1 MAKNKK
7 KKNKFINFLKFIL
20 IFGIILS
27 LIGGGISLYLIKDAL
42 KDVKKINPSKI
53 NESLVENSVIL
64 DNNGNE
70 LEKLQRNGARTLINY
85 KDMSKNLIHAYVSIE
100 DKTFFEHS
108 GFNFVRMAGAVK
120 DALLT
125 DKRIGGTS
133 TITQQLA
140 RNIYLLN
147 EKYERSINRKIK
159 EAYYAIQLEKF
170 LTKEQIIEAYLNT
183 IYLGSDSK
191 GVQAASQ
198 KYFSKD
204 AKDLNLYESAILAG
218 IPKSPSNYQPMFSIK
233 TENITDNDLVIKKKD
248 EMYSYI
254 YNNDCE
260 SRYKTVIN
268 LMERNGYITKAQK
281 QKAFNINIPELLNP
295 SIEKGTEISSYFSD
309 MVEDEVINDLIEKKG
324 YSKKEAINLLYTG
337 GLKVYSTIDFNMQK
351 TLENAYAKNNFTKFF
366 GYPTREAVKK
376 LQRKFD
382 LQIDGMVGP
391 GTKQKLID
399 LELISQDDIKSNV
412 LKYGTEN
419 DEVIKLKQALFKA
432 NLFSSNE
439 LFPKVSV
446 TFNKDGHIVSKNNYQ
461 RIILYKK
468 SKLIDENEN
477 LVLPSEDFKFDENNN
492 LILYKNK
499 KLNFY
504 SQYNDGKLERIQVV
518 LENLFSY
525 DKSNNKNK
533 TNRDGSVN
541 IVDLY
546 SYQGGDILIPNEY
559 KTFDE
564 NDNLVIDSRFINS
577 NDNFIKEEND
587 KLIIPKDKFYLSKK
601 GTIQPQSAMVILDYR
616 TGQLKAIVGGR
627 NLEGQKIYNRALN
640 PRQPGSSVKP
650 FAVYT
655 PAIDSKNYTA
665 ASVIDDIPTYLS
677 GNDNKR
683 WPINWYEQYR
693 GYKYKYRGISTL
705 REGIEQSMNVV
716 SVKLANM
723 LGIEKCIEYMKKFGI
738 TTIVDEGRTNDHNLS
753 AVALGGMTRGIKPIE
768 LAEAFGTFGN
778 NGTRVDTITYTEVI
792 NTNGDIILNNK
803 PNKTLVVEED
813 VSFIVRDMMRSAVT
827 KGTSTKAQIRKYNK
841 GIPVAGKT
849 GTTSSKYDAWF
860 TGITPY
866 YAGVTWFG
874 TDYNIPL
881 DEGSSVSAEFWSYVM
896 KNIHKDLPDRDFS
909 KPDNIIKRLVDTKSG
924 KIPTSL
930 SYMDPRNTVISEYF
944 IQGTQ
949 PTEVDD
955 VHVQANI
962 CKESQKLATEYCPT
976 TLIESKVFTQRLNG
990 SYDPEEHKDK
1000 YGNPIHIK
1008 DEKYTLPT
1016 EKCDIHLET
1025 IDISEDISDNNSGNS
1040 HFKFYDN
1047 QTAIVIAPVRITL
1060 KDDNKLFL
1068 PLQTRILKDK
1078 KILLP
1083 DNSIVK
1089 PEEINQIPYYD
1100 KELQNFL
1107 NQKQN
1112 ENENIDTNE
1121 DTDTNSDT
1129 QND

>member
-1 MAKNKK
+1 MTKKKK
-7 KKNKFINFLKFIL
+7 KKNKFLSFLKFVL
-20 IFGIILS
+20 IFGIIVG

-42 KDVKKINPSKI
+42 DDVKEINPSKI
-53 NESLVENSVIL
+53 NERLVENSVIL
-64 DNNGNE
+64 DNQGNE
-70 LEKLQRNGARTLINY
+70 LEKLQRNGARTLIKY
-85 KDMSKNLIHAYVSIE
+85 QDMSNNLINAYISIE

-108 GFNFVRMAGAVK
+108 GFNFIRMAGAVK
-120 DALLT
+120 DSLLT

-140 RNIYLLN
+140 RNIYLIN
-147 EKYERSINRKIK
+147 EKYERSITRKIK
-159 EAYYAIQLEKF
+159 EAYYAIQLEKY

-183 IYLGSDSK
+183 IYLGSNSK

-204 AKDLNLYESAILAG
+204 AENLNLYESAILAG
-218 IPKSPSNYQPMFSIK
+218 IPKNPTKYQPMFSIK
-233 TENITDNDLVIKKKD
+233 TENITDKDVVIKKKD
-248 EMYSYI
+248 ELYSYI
-254 YNNDCE
+254 FNEDCE

-268 LMERNGYITKAQK
+268 LMEKNGYITKAQK
-281 QKAFNINIPELLNP
+281 EEAFEINIPDLLNP
-295 SIEKGTEISSYFSD
+295 SIERGTEISSYFSD
-309 MVEDEVINDLIEKKG
+309 MVEDEVVNDLIEKRG
-324 YSKKEAINLLYTG
+324 YTKKEAVNLLYTG
-337 GLKVYSTIDFNMQK
+337 GLKIYSTIDFNMQK

-366 GYPTREAVKK
+366 GYPTRDAVKE

-399 LELISQDDIKSNV
+399 LQLINKDDIKSNV
-412 LKYGTEN
+412 LKYGMES
-419 DEVIKLKQALFKA
+419 DEVVKLKQGLFKA

-439 LFPKVSV
+439 LFPKVTV
-446 TFNKDGHIVSKNNYQ
+446 TFNKDGHIISKNNNQ
-461 RIILYKK
+461 KIILYKK
-468 SKLIDENEN
+468 SKLIDENKN
-477 LVLPSEDFKFDENNN
+477 LVLSSSDFKFDENDN
-492 LILYKNK
+492 LILYKNN

-504 SQYNDGKLERIQVV
+504 SQYKDGKLERIQVV

-525 DKSNNKNK
+525 DKENNKNI
-533 TNRDGSVN
+533 TNRNGTVN

-546 SYQGGDILIPNEY
+546 SYEGGEILIPNEY
-559 KTFDE
+559 KSFD
-564 NDNLVIDSRFINS
+564 DDGNLIVDSRFINS
-577 NDNFIKEEND
+577 NDNFIKQKNGNLVIPEN
-587 KLIIPKDKFYLSKK
+587 KYYLSEK

-627 NLEGQKIYNRALN
+627 NLKGQKIYNRALN
-640 PRQPGSSVKP
+640 SRQPGSSVKP

-677 GNDNKR
+677 GNDEKR
-683 WPINWYEQYR
+683 WPINWYEQSR
-693 GYKYKYRGISTL
+693 GFKYKYRGISTL
-705 REGIEQSMNVV
+705 REGLEQSMNVV
-716 SVKLANM
+716 TVKLANT
-723 LGIEKCIEYMKKFGI
+723 LGIQKCIEYMKKFGI
-738 TTIVDEGRTNDHNLS
+738 TTIVDEGRNNDHNLS
-753 AVALGGMTRGIKPIE
+753 SVALGGMTRGIKPIE
-768 LAEAFGTFGN
+768 LVEAFGTFGN
-778 NGTRVDTITYTEVI
+778 NGTRMDTISYTEVI
-792 NTNGDIILNNK
+792 DSNGDVILNNK
-803 PNKTLVVEED
+803 PDKTLVIEED
-813 VSFIVRDMMRSAVT
+813 VSFIIRDMIRSTVT
-827 KGTSTKAQIRKYNK
+827 KGTATKAQIRKNNK

-881 DEGSSVSAEFWSYVM
+881 DEGSAVSSEFWSYVM

-909 KPDNIIKRLVDTKSG
+909 KPDNIIQRSVDTKSG
-924 KIPTSL
+924 KIPTNL

-949 PTEVDD
+949 PTETDD

-962 CKESQKLATEYCPT
+962 CKESGKLATEYCPT
-976 TLIESKVFTQRLNG
+976 TLIESKVFTERLNG
-990 SYDPEEHKDK
+990 EYDPEEHKDK

-1008 DEKYTLPT
+1008 DEKYILPT
-1016 EKCDIHLET
+1016 EECDIHLET
-1025 IDISEDISDNNSGNS
+1025 IDISEDISDDNTGNS

-1047 QTAIVIAPVRITL
+1047 QTAIVINPVRITL
-1060 KDDNKLFL
+1060 KDDKKLFL

-1089 PEEINQIPYYD
+1089 PQEINQIPYYE

-1107 NQKQN
+1107 EEKQN
-1112 ENENIDTNE
+1112 DNNEENE
-1121 DTDTNSDT
+1121 DTDTNIET
-1129 QND
+1129 EIN